1 MITTWLIWNAVFHF
15 KFDIYHFISKAKKQL
30 LQQKKD
36 THTHTRTHTDKSV
49 IRLIDVSSLL
59 ILMWQHLLWPD
70 SSHPPSTLP
79 TPFLSFHFL
88 SSDPLSLPL
97 KNAKDN
103 QNRVYEKCGA
113 WTQLARSAVQQF
125 LSDAQCSAYLFISH
139 LLLLNPSGVLW
150 YLFHFCLTVTVFI
163 SSCCRIDCILP
174 DFILPDDFIVSR
186 REWVGFPCQSWKPAV
201 TKSATS
207 TWQ

>member
-1 MITTWLIWNAVFHF
+1 MPF
-15 KFDIYHFISKAKKQL
+15 FILNSIFIILSQKQ
-30 LQQKKD
+30 KSSFYNRKR
-36 THTHTRTHTDKSV
+36 THTRTHTDKSV

-125 LSDAQCSAYLFISH
+125 LSHAQCSAYLFISH

-163 SSCCRIDCILP
+163 SSCCVVS
-174 DFILPDDFIVSR
+174 IVSCR
-186 REWVGFPCQSWKPAV
+186 ISFCWMILLCHVVSEWVFPVSLGNPL
-201 TKSATS
+201 
-207 TWQ
+207 